1 MPCLLTNNAFNM
13 DKTIIHVDMDAFY
26 AAVEAR
32 DNPELRGKPL
42 IIGALPHERGVV
54 STCSY
59 EARKFGLR
67 SAMSIKDAYRLC
79 PQGIYMH
86 PNMRKYEEASER
98 IRKIW
103 LSYTDAVEFISL
115 DEGFLDVTGSKALFG
130 EARAIGRQIKERI
143 KTDTSL
149 TCSVGVGYSMMSAKL
164 ASEEKK
170 PDGYFEILSPAALKE
185 LIIDRNIRVIY
196 GVGPKT
202 ADALQKAGIITV
214 RDVLADKQALMRLL
228 DNQGRHIINL
238 AEGIDDRQV
247 TPFYRAKS
255 KSQGKEYTFQHDITD
270 FDYLKDVIRLI
281 AKELSLS
288 IRLEGVYIR
297 TVTLKVKF
305 SNMKLITRSKSGDA
319 INRAN
324 DIYRAA
330 AAMLDTVDRRP
341 IRLVG
346 VMLSG
351 FTETN
356 QRQLTLDDMNRL
368 RGEMKKGALDKALL
382 DLERKYGGGIIK
394 TVNEIKA
401 EKNLEQSQSK
411 E

>member
-1 MPCLLTNNAFNM
+1 M

-86 PNMRKYEEASER
+86 PNMRKYEEASEK

-103 LSYTDAVEFISL
+103 LSYTDDVEFISL

-130 EARAIGRQIKERI
+130 DARSIGCQIKERV
-143 KTDTSL
+143 KSDTGL

-170 PDGYFEILSPAALKE
+170 PDGYFEIRSPEALKE
-185 LIIDRNIRVIY
+185 LIMDRNIRIIY

-214 RDVLADKQALMRLL
+214 RDILADKQAVIRLL
-228 DNQGRHIINL
+228 DSQGKHIINL

-247 TPFYRAKS
+247 TPFYKAKS

-288 IRLEGVYIR
+288 IRMEGVYIR
-297 TVTLKVKF
+297 TVTLKVKYA
-305 SNMKLITRSKSGDA
+305 NMKLITRSKSGDA

-330 AAMLDTVDRRP
+330 SAMLDLVDRRP

-351 FTETN
+351 FTDTN
-356 QRQLTLDDMNRL
+356 QRQLTLDDINRL
-368 RGEMKKGALDKALL
+368 RGEMRKGALDKALL

-401 EKNLEQSQSK
+401 EQNLEQSRK
-411 E
+411 MD